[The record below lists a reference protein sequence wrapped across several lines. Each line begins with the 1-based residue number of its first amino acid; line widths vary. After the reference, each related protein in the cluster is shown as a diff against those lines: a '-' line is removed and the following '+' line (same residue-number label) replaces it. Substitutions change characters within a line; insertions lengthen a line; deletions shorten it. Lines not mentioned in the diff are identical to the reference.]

1 MTEGGAAFELGEAR
15 PRRDVHRFSHEAM
28 ATVFEVH
35 CVHEDAR
42 YARQAA
48 DAAFALVDRLEQELS
63 RFVANS
69 DVSRINSLAAGGAT
83 RVSPTTLECLAIA
96 RHLYHVTHGAFDVS
110 IGTGLDALE
119 LDPETYSVHSRREE
133 LRLDLGAIGKGYAVD
148 RVAEL
153 LGEWEVRN
161 ALVHGGFSSVL
172 ALEAPPGQEGW
183 PLSLSAP
190 DDGRILARLEA
201 RRLALGAS
209 GSRKGEHI
217 RDPRTGRP
225 AGERAVWVSV
235 PREDTAGGSPTAVA
249 DALSTACM
257 LLSEQEIRNLCRD
270 GPGLEAWLLLEPPAG
285 QATQAFLHLV
295 GGRTGPGLE
304 PSERRSPHRPK
315 NGE

>member
-1 MTEGGAAFELGEAR
+1 MTEGGAAFGLGEAR

-69 DVSRINSLAAGGAT
+69 DVSRINSLASGGAT
-83 RVSPTTLECLAIA
+83 QVSPTTLECLVIA
-96 RHLYHVTHGAFDVS
+96 RHLYEVTHGAFDVS
-110 IGTGLDALE
+110 IGTGLDALD
-119 LDPETYSVHSRREE
+119 LDPETYTVHARREG

-153 LGEWEVRN
+153 LGEWEVHN

-172 ALEAPPGQEGW
+172 ALEAPPGQKGW

-190 DDGRILARLEA
+190 EDGRILVRLEA

-209 GSRKGEHI
+209 GTRKGEHI

-225 AGERAVWVSV
+225 AAGRAVWVSV
-235 PREDTAGGSPTAVA
+235 RREPTTGGSPTAVA

-257 LLSEQEIRNLCRD
+257 LLSEQEIKSLCRD
-270 GPGLEAWLLLEPPAG
+270 GPGLEAWLLLEPAEG
-285 QATQAFLHLV
+285 AATPAFLHLA
-295 GGRTGPGLE
+295 GGRAEPGRKAV
-304 PSERRSPHRPK
+304 RRLSSRRPK
-315 NGE
+315 NRE